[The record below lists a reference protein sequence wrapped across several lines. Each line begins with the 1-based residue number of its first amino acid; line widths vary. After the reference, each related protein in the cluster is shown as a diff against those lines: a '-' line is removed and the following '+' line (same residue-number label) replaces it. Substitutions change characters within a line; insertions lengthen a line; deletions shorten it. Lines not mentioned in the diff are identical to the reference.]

1 MSFNQAFEEKIIQ
14 GAEAHIAIPAVDAH
28 IHLVNL
34 KADFGTPAAKK
45 INEPLKASSKET
57 APEAKKAAAQE
68 PQKAQAANEQMGN
81 LVVEGIIDGNRLS
94 LESSLASY
102 LIKLQESPIF
112 RQVAVQKNSIE
123 RIKKKDVL
131 RFTINLGML

>member
-1 MSFNQAFEEKIIQ
+1 
-14 GAEAHIAIPAVDAH
+14 
-28 IHLVNL
+28 
-34 KADFGTPAAKK
+34 
-45 INEPLKASSKET
+45 
-57 APEAKKAAAQE
+57 
-68 PQKAQAANEQMGN
+68 MGN